1 MLKILSHPAFAKLFA
16 AQIVAL
22 AGTGL
27 LTIALGLLAFELAG
41 PAAGAVLGTAYAIKM
56 VAYVGIAPLVGAYAS
71 RLPASC
77 WSAWTCCWRPWSA
90 RCHSSPRSGRSM
102 C

>member
-1 MLKILSHPAFAKLFA
+1 MLSFRRCRHLFL
-16 AQIVAL
+16 AQVTALVGTGLTTVAL
-22 AGTGL
+22 A
-27 LTIALGLLAFELAG
+27 LLAHDLAG
-41 PAAGAVLGTAYAIKM
+41 GQAGLVLGTALAIKM